1 MENNSKLPTLFGTVK
16 ERIQLTVLT
25 LICGINIE
33 EAFGLAYRIIQ
44 DFNISTSKVYS
55 ITAKYLAGNGRL
67 EAVEQLVNCIK
78 SNTDDN
84 GSSST
89 SQTDIC
95 DEILSLSI
103 NTASTTQPIEASI
116 KVLIEQLIRHVAN
129 VGIKINCHI
138 VSGQLKS
145 AYLLAVQNNRL
156 NDVRKVLRHAVQTN
170 QLHIKRLCEKKLN
183 INDGSQ
189 HHVI

>member
-1 MENNSKLPTLFGTVK
+1 MEAAKLPTLFGTVK
-16 ERIQLTVLT
+16 EKIQLTVLS
-25 LICGINIE
+25 LICGINVE

-78 SNTDDN
+78 SNTDVN
-84 GSSST
+84 SSSST
-89 SQTDIC
+89 VHTDIC
-95 DEILSLSI
+95 DEIVALSI
-103 NTASTTQPIEASI
+103 NTAISTQPIEAPI
-116 KVLIEQLIRHVAN
+116 KLLIEKLIRQIVD

-156 NDVRKVLRHAVQTN
+156 NDVRKILRHAIHTN
-170 QLHIKRLCEKKLN
+170 QTHIKRLCEKKLD

-189 HHVI
+189 HRAI

>member
-1 MENNSKLPTLFGTVK
+1 MEAAKLPTLFGTVK
-16 ERIQLTVLT
+16 EKIQLTVLT

-44 DFNISTSKVYS
+44 DFNLSTSKVYS

-67 EAVEQLVNCIK
+67 EAVEQLVCCIK
-78 SNTDDN
+78 SNAV
-84 GSSST
+84 
-89 SQTDIC
+89 QADIC
-95 DEILSLSI
+95 DEIVALAI
-103 NTASTTQPIEASI
+103 NTAISVQPIEATI
-116 KVLIEQLIRHVAN
+116 KVLIEKLIRQIAD

-170 QLHIKRLCEKKLN
+170 QTHIKRLCEKKLN
-183 INDGSQ
+183 INDG
-189 HHVI
+189 

>member
-1 MENNSKLPTLFGTVK
+1 MENSKLPTLFGTVK
-16 ERIQLTVLT
+16 EKIQLTVLT

-33 EAFGLAYRIIQ
+33 EAFGLAYRIMQ

-55 ITAKYLAGNGRL
+55 ITAKYLSANGRL
-67 EAVEQLVNCIK
+67 QAVEQLINCIK

-84 GSSST
+84 GSST
-89 SQTDIC
+89 TVQTDIC

-103 NTASTTQPIEASI
+103 NTAVSTQHIDASI
-116 KVLIEQLIRHVAN
+116 KVFIEKLIRQIAN

-156 NDVRKVLRHAVQTN
+156 NDVRKVLRHAVQSN
-170 QLHIKRLCEKKLN
+170 QTHIKRLCEKKLN
-183 INDGSQ
+183 INDASQ
-189 HHVI
+189 HR

>member
-1 MENNSKLPTLFGTVK
+1 MEHSKLPTLFGTIK
-16 ERIQLTVLT
+16 EKIQLTVLT

-44 DFNISTSKVYS
+44 DFNISTSKVFS
-55 ITAKYLAGNGRL
+55 ITAKFLAGNGRL
-67 EAVEQLVNCIK
+67 QAVEQLVNCIK
-78 SNTDDN
+78 SNTDDD

-89 SQTDIC
+89 VQTDIC

-103 NTASTTQPIEASI
+103 NTAISTQPIEASI
-116 KVLIEQLIRHVAN
+116 KVLIEKLIRQIADI
-129 VGIKINCHI
+129 GIRINCHI

-156 NDVRKVLRHAVQTN
+156 NDVRKVLRQAIQTN
-170 QLHIKRLCEKKLN
+170 QTHIKRLCEKKLN
-183 INDGSQ
+183 INDSSQ
-189 HHVI
+189 N